1 MSGEPVAVLDGQLGS
16 PGRRS
21 RALGRRAGD
30 RRAPQPRGR
39 LSASRGLPP
48 RRGIVSAV
56 PPCLASERSP
66 LTVPPREGPVSLDFA
81 AGAIDL
87 DSVDLSDR
95 EFWGRPPAERHA
107 VFDALRRERP
117 FAFFAEPVIPLFEAG
132 PGYYAVTRYAD
143 LDAISSQPAIFCS
156 GKGAVSIADMP
167 PDLNEVY
174 GSMISMDAPRHAK
187 TRRIVSRASPPGV
200 LERLVESVQQI
211 ADRVADDARRKA
223 EEGNGTLDV
232 VADFAA
238 RIPLEV
244 ICDMMG
250 IPQQDRAMVLH
261 ATNVILSGGDP
272 DLYPDMNDFVT
283 ENLQAGADLSDLMNR
298 LAAERLE
305 RPTEDLTSALVT
317 TEVEGDQLTHQE
329 IASFFILLCVAG
341 NETTRT
347 AISQGVL
354 ALSEHPE
361 QRARWMAD
369 PSLTSTAVE
378 EIVRWA
384 SPVGWMRRTAT
395 QDVELHGHSFAA
407 GDKFLLFYGAAN
419 RDPDVFAD
427 PHVFD
432 LGRHPNPHVGFG
444 GHGPHFCL
452 GAHLARRE
460 IGVAFRTLFDKLP
473 DLEVAGEPDRLKS
486 SFINGLKRLPAR
498 LTGER

>member
-1 MSGEPVAVLDGQLGS
+1 VTLDAV
-16 PGRRS
+16 
-21 RALGRRAGD
+21 
-30 RRAPQPRGR
+30 
-39 LSASRGLPP
+39 
-48 RRGIVSAV
+48 V
-56 PPCLASERSP
+56 
-66 LTVPPREGPVSLDFA
+66 GPNP
-81 AGAIDL
+81 IDL

-117 FAFFAEPVIPLFEAG
+117 FAFFAEPEIPLFPAG

-143 LDAISSQPAIFCS
+143 LDAISSQPAVFCS
-156 GKGAVSIADMP
+156 GRGAVSIADMP
-167 PDLNEVY
+167 PDLNEFY
-174 GSMISMDAPRHAK
+174 GSMISMDDPRHAK
-187 TRRIVSRASPPGV
+187 IRRIVSKAFTPRV

-283 ENLQAGADLSDLMNR
+283 ENLQAGANLSDLMNR

-305 RPTEDLTSALVT
+305 RPTDDLTSALVT
-317 TEVEGDQLTHQE
+317 TEVAGEQLTHQE

-354 ALSEHPE
+354 ALAEHPD

-369 PSLTSTAVE
+369 PSLTPTAVE

-384 SPVGWMRRTAT
+384 SPVTWMRRTAT
-395 QDVELHGHSFAA
+395 RDVELSGRRFRA
-407 GDKFLLFYGAAN
+407 GDKFLLFYAAAN
-419 RDPDVFAD
+419 RDPAVFPD

-432 LGRHPNPHVGFG
+432 LARTPNPHVGFG

-452 GAHLARRE
+452 GAHLARLQMRAMFAA
-460 IGVAFRTLFDKLP
+460 VLDRLDA
-473 DLEVAGEPDRLKS
+473 LEPAGEPIRLRS
-486 SFINGLKRLPAR
+486 NFQNGIKRLPIRWTPR
-498 LTGER
+498 L

>member
-1 MSGEPVAVLDGQLGS
+1 M
-16 PGRRS
+16 RRCGTV
-21 RALGRRAGD
+21 RALPAGPLCRCPRFSSVRSEDQPVPGGRMVADSTFAPGDAG
-30 RRAPQPRGR
+30 
-39 LSASRGLPP
+39 
-48 RRGIVSAV
+48 
-56 PPCLASERSP
+56 
-66 LTVPPREGPVSLDFA
+66 
-81 AGAIDL
+81 IDL
-87 DSVDLSDR
+87 DAVDLSDP
-95 EFWGRPPAERHA
+95 EFWAQPPAVRHA

-117 FAFFAEPVIPLFEAG
+117 FAFFAEPENPVIESG

-143 LDAISSQPAIFCS
+143 LDAISSQPALFCS
-156 GKGAVSIADMP
+156 GKGAVSI
-167 PDLNEVY
+167 PDLPAEWNEFY
-174 GSMISMDAPRHAK
+174 GSMISMDDPRHAK
-187 TRRIVSRASPPGV
+187 IRRIVSKAFTPRM
-200 LERLVESVQQI
+200 LEQLVGSVARIAQDV
-211 ADRVADDARRKA
+211 ADRARRKA
-223 EEGNGTLDV
+223 EEGDGTIDV
-232 VADFAA
+232 VSDYAA
-238 RIPLEV
+238 VIPLEV

-250 IPQQDRAMVLH
+250 IPKEHRAMVLR
-261 ATNVILSGGDP
+261 ATNVILAGGDP
-272 DLYPDMNDFVT
+272 DIYPDLNDFVT
-283 ENLQAGADLSDLMNR
+283 DNLQAGANLSDLMNR

-305 RPTEDLTSALVT
+305 RPTDDLTSALVT
-317 TEVEGDQLTHQE
+317 TEVDGEQLTHQE

-432 LGRHPNPHVGFG
+432 LG
-444 GHGPHFCL
+444 
-452 GAHLARRE
+452 
-460 IGVAFRTLFDKLP
+460 
-473 DLEVAGEPDRLKS
+473 
-486 SFINGLKRLPAR
+486 
-498 LTGER
+498 